1 MAHPYWPLFD
11 LAVSTPRLVLRYV
24 DDAIACELI
33 DVVLRDGVHDPAWMP
48 FTIPWTDLER
58 PELERQA
65 QQYWWRC
72 RATTSPEA
80 WELNLAVIVD
90 GAPAGIT
97 SIGATDFGL
106 VATIGTGSWLGRSF
120 QGRGIGTEMRAATL
134 HLGFAGFGARRAT
147 TTAFVDNEPSLG
159 VTRRLGYAPN
169 GTSIGIR
176 REEAGDQQHFVLTRE
191 AWARQRREDIEL
203 VGIDGARDQLGIAAP
218 DGDVVD

>member
-11 LAVSTPRLVLRYV
+11 LEVRTPRLVLRYV
-24 DDAIACELI
+24 DDAIACDLVR
-33 DVVLRDGVHDPAWMP
+33 VVLTEGVHDPGWMP
-48 FTIPWTDLER
+48 FTIPWTDLE
-58 PELERQA
+58 PIELQRQSM
-65 QQYWWRC
+65 QYWWRC

-80 WELNLAVIVD
+80 WELNLAVLVD

-97 SIGATDFGL
+97 SIGATDFGI
-106 VATIGTGSWLGRSF
+106 TGTFSTGSWLGRSF

-134 HLGFAGFGARRAT
+134 HLGFAGLGAGRAT
-147 TTAFVDNEPSLG
+147 TSAFSDNAPSLG

-176 REEAGDQQHFVLTRE
+176 REEAGEQLHFVLTRE
-191 AWARQRREDIEL
+191 AWAARRRHDIAL
-203 VGIDGARDQLGIAAP
+203 VGVDEACDQLGIAVP